1 MAFRI
6 NPLALWLCLLSLPS
20 IALAQALGDREL
32 IPERQEP
39 LLQEQQRR
47 LDELQQLP
55 GETPQLQTAPVERT
69 TANNTKEPEGTNHDC
84 FLQIMVCPLW
94 FFS

>member
-1 MAFRI
+1 MSFRI
-6 NPLALWLCLLSLPS
+6 SPLALWLCLLSLPT
-20 IALAQALGDREL
+20 IALAQTPGDREL
-32 IPERQEP
+32 IRERQEP

-69 TANNTKEPEGTNHDC
+69 TANKTKEPEGANHDC
-84 FLQIMVCPLW
+84 FLQIMVCPLR